1 MTSKEF
7 YDEIISITEQNLRAV
22 SEQVISLKEHQKNW
36 RKDSVSWSINEI
48 LSHLNEYASYYHDAI
63 RKRIEKT
70 RFREPKETFISSPL
84 GRSAWKSMKLGNARN
99 IKRKFKSSKGANPRL
114 HPELVSETA
123 SENFL
128 SKQNELLKII
138 QDSRSINIRKAKV
151 AVSLSKFIRLRIG
164 DALLFV
170 IYHNE
175 RHIQQILNLIA
186 HPKFPNS

>member
-7 YDEIISITEQNLRAV
+7 YDEIIRITEQNLRAV
-22 SEQVISLKEHQKNW
+22 SEHVILLKEHQKNW
-36 RKDSVSWSINEI
+36 RKDSGSWSINEI

-99 IKRKFKSSKGANPRL
+99 IKRKFKSPKGANPRI

-123 SENFL
+123 SEIFL

-175 RHIQQILNLIA
+175 RHVQQILNLIA

>member
-7 YDEIISITEQNLRAV
+7 YDEIIRITEQNIKAV
-22 SEQVISLKEHQKNW
+22 SEQVISLTESQKTW
-36 RKDSVSWSINEI
+36 RKDSESWSINEI
-48 LSHLNEYASYYHDAI
+48 LSHLNEYATYYHGAI
-63 RKRIEKT
+63 QKRIEKT

-99 IKRKFKSSKGANPRL
+99 IKRKFRSPKSANPRL
-114 HPELVSETA
+114 HPELVSDTA

-128 SKQNELLKII
+128 SKQNELLKLI

-151 AVSLSKFIRLRIG
+151 AISLSKFIRLRIG
-164 DALLFV
+164 DAFLFV

-175 RHIQQILNLIA
+175 RHIQQIQNLIS

>member
-7 YDEIISITEQNLRAV
+7 YDEIIRITEQNLKAV
-22 SEQVISLKEHQKNW
+22 SEQVISLTEHQKNW
-36 RKDSVSWSINEI
+36 RKDSESWSINEI
-48 LSHLNEYASYYHDAI
+48 FSHLNEYASYYHDAI

-84 GRSAWKSMKLGNARN
+84 GRSAWKSMRLGNARN
-99 IKRKFKSSKGANPRL
+99 IKRKFKSPKGANPRL

-123 SENFL
+123 GENFL
-128 SKQNELLKII
+128 SRQNELLKII

-164 DALLFV
+164 DAFLFV

-175 RHIQQILNLIA
+175 RHVQQILNIIA